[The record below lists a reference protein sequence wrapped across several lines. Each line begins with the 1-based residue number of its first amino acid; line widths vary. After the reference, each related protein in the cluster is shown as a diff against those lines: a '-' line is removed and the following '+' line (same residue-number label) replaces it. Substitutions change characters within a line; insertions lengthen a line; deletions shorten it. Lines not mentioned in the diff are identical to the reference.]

1 MLKIHQGEMKH
12 SYSEIWPT
20 DGATEDISK
29 DSLRWHAHAELI
41 WHI

>member
-1 MLKIHQGEMKH
+1 MLEIHQGEIKH
-12 SYSEIWPT
+12 SYSAIWPT

-29 DSLRWHAHAELI
+29 DSLRRGTRAELT